1 MAYHP
6 GNSPSRRRAKAGAAV
21 AEVAPAALL
30 AHFAA
35 RPGDAEGLGP
45 WGALRV
51 YLVAD
56 SHGTRK
62 MWKKALRIRLFLLVL
77 ACLAARS
84 EERRGGKECVST
96 CRSRWPTYH

>member
-62 MWKKALRIRLFLLVL
+62 MWKKALRIRLFL
-77 ACLAARS
+77 RS
-84 EERRGGKECVST
+84 EEHTSELQSLMRNSYAVFCLNKKKKT
-96 CRSRWPTYH
+96 